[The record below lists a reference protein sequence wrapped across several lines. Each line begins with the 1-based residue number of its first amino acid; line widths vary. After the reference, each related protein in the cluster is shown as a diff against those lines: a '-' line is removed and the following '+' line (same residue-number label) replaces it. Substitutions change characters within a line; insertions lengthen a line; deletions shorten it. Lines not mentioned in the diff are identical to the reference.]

1 MTTRWLYNVKI
12 ETDYLQ
18 TAGITSGTATKNVD
32 IKLVDGLIAEIR
44 PAQNFEPAKDDFN
57 GRGLLVLPAIREM
70 HCHFDKSKLGLP
82 WAPIKPAASIVE
94 RFTQEISDL
103 TAVNASF
110 EDRMSRLIELELANG
125 TTFFRSHIDVHPKIG
140 QKFLEQAQAVL
151 AKYQGKFGYELV
163 AFPQHGLLLSEAYDE
178 MKHALA
184 NGATLVGGVDPF
196 SLDGNL
202 EKSLQQTFDLAT
214 QFNVPIDI
222 HLHERGDAA
231 RQTYQKMMALTV
243 DAGWQNRVT
252 ISHGYGLQDFSPQES
267 QEIFHGLAEQ
277 GISLISSVPLDRVR
291 PPLEEIRQAGVQLAL
306 GCDNIDDSWSPFG
319 DGSVLEKLN
328 RYTEIYQLTTQ
339 EALTE
344 ALSLITGQTT
354 MGPENFLTNGKPAN
368 FILTDS
374 SCSAEFV
381 ARKTPVETSFYRG
394 KICFQK

>member
-12 ETDYLQ
+12 ETEYLQ

-32 IKLVDGLIAEIR
+32 LKLVDGLIAEIR

-94 RFTQEISDL
+94 RFTQEMSDL

-178 MKHALA
+178 MKRALA
-184 NGATLVGGVDPF
+184 NGAILVGGVDPF

-231 RQTYQKMMALTV
+231 RQTYQKMMALTA

-267 QEIFHGLAEQ
+267 QEIFHGLVEQ
-277 GISLISSVPLDRVR
+277 GISLISSVPLDSVR
-291 PPLEEIRQAGVQLAL
+291 PPLEDIRQAGVQLAL

-344 ALSLITGQTT
+344 ALSLVTGQTT
-354 MGPENFLTNGKPAN
+354 MGPDNFLTSGKPAN

-381 ARKTPVETSFYRG
+381 ARKTSVETSFYRG
-394 KICFQK
+394 EICFQK